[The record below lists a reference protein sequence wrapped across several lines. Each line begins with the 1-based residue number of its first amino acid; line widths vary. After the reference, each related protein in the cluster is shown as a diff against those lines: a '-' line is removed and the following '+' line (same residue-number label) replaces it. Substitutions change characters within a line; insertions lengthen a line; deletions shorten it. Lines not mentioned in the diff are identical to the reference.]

1 MSDLPTV
8 GRQLRSLVKSTGEL
22 ELSLQDA
29 EVQQPGDNEVLV
41 RVEAAPINPSDLGLL
56 LAMSDVSKANQTGS
70 NDNPVVTAPISENI
84 MGAMAAR
91 VDQSMPVGNEG
102 AGVVIGAGCSDELKP
117 LWVRPLPFL
126 VARCIASTEL
136 LKPISVW

>member
-22 ELSLQDA
+22 ELSLQDT

-102 AGVVIGAGCSDELKP
+102 AGVVISAGASDEAQA
-117 LWVRPLPFL
+117 
-126 VARCIASTEL
+126 ARG
-136 LKPISVW
+136 